1 MRYEKGRKEATHQ
14 RIIEVA
20 AQEFRKRGIAATG
33 LAGIMEEAGLT
44 IGAFYPNFASKAELV
59 SETLTYVL
67 DRQHVKMKGV
77 IENGGGLEAGIRSYL
92 NKEHLANPQ
101 DGCPSAALLPEVAR
115 QADDARSAYKDGLL
129 PFIEML
135 AEQLPEL
142 DAKAAKARA
151 LTLFGLL
158 VGTLQIAR
166 AIPDAALAD
175 SVLSEGIEAAMSV
188 AGTRVSRVPRPAA
201 KAVRKLPKKS
211 NPRK

>member
-20 AQEFRKRGIAATG
+20 SQEFRKHGIAAAG
-33 LAGIMEEAGLT
+33 LAGIMEEADLT

-67 DRQHVKMKGV
+67 NRQHVKMREV
-77 IENGGGLEAGIRSYL
+77 IEAGGGLEAGIRSYL

-101 DGCPSAALLPEVAR
+101 EGCPSAALLPEVAR
-115 QADDARSAYKDGLL
+115 QADDARSAYRDGLL
-129 PFIEML
+129 PFIAML
-135 AEQLPEL
+135 AEQLPEG
-142 DAKAAKARA
+142 DSKASKGRA
-151 LTLFGLL
+151 LALFGLL

-175 SVLSEGIEAAMSV
+175 SVLKEGIEAAINL
-188 AGTRVSRVPRPAA
+188 AGARVSRVAKPAA
-201 KAVRKLPKKS
+201 KAPRKFPKKS